1 MSFFTVSKVFEL
13 WDTFFIVVR
22 KRPLILLHWYHHVT
36 VLCVCP
42 VSVCVSVSVSV
53 CVCVCVCVCKCVC
66 VPWLQ
71 PSAIVYQSV
80 LVCVSAT
87 WFGATSVRTAL
98 LAPV

>member
-42 VSVCVSVSVSV
+42 VSVCVSV
-53 CVCVCVCVCKCVC
+53 CVCVCKCVC
-66 VPWLQ
+66 V
-71 PSAIVYQSV
+71 S
-80 LVCVSAT
+80 VCVCPGYNQARLCTNLFSSA
-87 WFGATSVRTAL
+87 SVQRGLVLRLSGQLCSRPSNRA
-98 LAPV
+98 